1 MPLLDI
7 FKRKKIK
14 KEKERIKPEV
24 KPKVI
29 EKPKGEKIPEAKPTR
44 VKTTTRPP
52 RPPAS
57 RAPRKTV
64 VGEAYRVLKTPQ
76 VTEKAT
82 GLVGQNQYVF
92 KVWPRAN
99 KVETKKAIEDLYGVD
114 VISVKIIKV
123 PRKRRK
129 LGRIS
134 GWRKGYK
141 KAIVK
146 IKEGQKIEVLPR

>member
-1 MPLLDI
+1 MAIRDI
-7 FKRKKIK
+7 FKKKPKDYNQPTTLPSKGQAPKPAEEIK
-14 KEKERIKPEV
+14 KEATAA
-24 KPKVI
+24 PK
-29 EKPKGEKIPEAKPTR
+29 
-44 VKTTTRPP
+44 
-52 RPPAS
+52 
-57 RAPRKTV
+57 RAPRKTA
-64 VGEAYRVLKTPQ
+64 VGKAYRVLKTPQ

>member
-1 MPLLDI
+1 MALRDI
-7 FKRKKIK
+7 FKKKPKEKPKTTILPPPEAPPEGRKVVGGVASRLRRAPIK
-14 KEKERIKPEV
+14 KEV
-24 KPKVI
+24 AAVPK
-29 EKPKGEKIPEAKPTR
+29 R
-44 VKTTTRPP
+44 V
-52 RPPAS
+52 
-57 RAPRKTV
+57 PRKTV
-64 VGEAYRVLKTPQ
+64 AGEAYRVLKTPQ

-92 KVWPRAN
+92 KVWPKAN
-99 KVETKKAIEDLYGVD
+99 KVETKKAIENLYGVD

-123 PRKRRK
+123 PRKRRR

>member
-7 FKRKKIK
+7 FKSKKIK
-14 KEKERIKPEV
+14 KERERVKPEV

-44 VKTTTRPP
+44 VKATTRQP
-52 RPPAS
+52 RPPVE
-57 RAPRKTV
+57 RAPKR
-64 VGEAYRVLKTPQ
+64 VGGAWRVLKTPQ

-92 KVWPRAN
+92 KVWPKAN

-114 VISVKIIKV
+114 VVSVKIIKV
-123 PRKRRK
+123 PRKRRR
-129 LGRIS
+129 LGKIS
-134 GWRKGYK
+134 GWRRGYK